1 MTMHGVCPQGCNCR
15 DAYIKKQSVWRAY
28 WVFRNADTVK
38 QTNQKLPTSLI
49 LVYTQVASSAVTHPY
64 QPTEKEEALK
74 QLITGDEAIARGAWE
89 AGVRFAAGY
98 PGTPSTEILENTSTY
113 PEIHSEWAPNEKTA
127 LESVIGASIAGARSL
142 AAMKHVGLNV
152 AADPFFTFAYI
163 GVNGGSV
170 VITADEPGQF
180 SSQNEQDNRNYAKA
194 AMVPMF
200 EPADS
205 QECKDMLI
213 EAYEISEK
221 HDIPVLL
228 RMTTRV
234 CHSKSMVSLG
244 ERRDVPIK
252 PYVKDIKKYVAV
264 PANARPMK
272 VKIQQNFELLKEY
285 SNNCQWNRIEYGD
298 TKIGIICSGD
308 CYLYAREVF
317 GEGASYLKLGFTNP
331 LPDQMIHD
339 FAEKVDQIYIL
350 EENDPYLEQHVR
362 ALGINCDGKNI
373 FPLNGEM
380 TPEVIRRVVFGHQ
393 YPTDEELQKVVV
405 PRPPTLCAGCPHRGF
420 FYELGKRKKVM
431 VSGDIGCYTL
441 ASGAPYNAMET
452 TVCMGASISLGH
464 GAQQIFDTIEGD
476 KPRVV
481 SVIGDS
487 TFFHTGINSLLD
499 AAYNRSNLITVVLDN
514 RITAMTGQQENPGS
528 GYTIAREVTEAV
540 NIETLARAMGI
551 QNVRTI
557 NPNKLAEVNEA
568 LDWALGMDEQT
579 VIITR
584 WPCALKRLAPWD
596 LDEFQG
602 AFTETYFVDESV
614 CIGCR
619 KCTRTGCPAV
629 VFQFDKKKSSID
641 PDKCVGC
648 SVCAQVCPVQ
658 AIQKVEA

>member
-1 MTMHGVCPQGCNCR
+1 LCGEICHAFHVYLVYT
-15 DAYIKKQSVWRAY
+15 KKESPRPAV
-28 WVFRNADTVK
+28 
-38 QTNQKLPTSLI
+38 
-49 LVYTQVASSAVTHPY
+49 LVYTQGASFAVTHPDN
-64 QPTEKEEALK
+64 PTEKEEALK

-98 PGTPSTEILENTSTY
+98 PGTPSTEILENVATY

-127 LESVIGASIAGARSL
+127 LESAIGASIAGARSL

-163 GVNGGSV
+163 GVNGGAV

-252 PYVKDIKKYVAV
+252 PYVKNIKKYVAV

-285 SNNCQWNRIEYGD
+285 SNNCQWNRTEYGD
-298 TKIGIICSGD
+298 TSIGIICSGD

-331 LPDQMIHD
+331 LPDQLIRE
-339 FAEKVDQIYIL
+339 FAEKVDHIYIL

-362 ALGINCDGKNI
+362 ALGIVCDGKNL

-380 TPEVIRRVVFGHQ
+380 TPEVIRRVVFGEQ
-393 YPTDEELQKVVV
+393 YPHDEELQKVVV

-464 GAQQIFDTIEGD
+464 GAQQIFDTVEGD

-540 NIETLARAMGI
+540 NIETLARALGI
-551 QNVRTI
+551 KNVRTI
-557 NPNKLAEVNEA
+557 NPNQLAEVNEA

-596 LDEFQG
+596 QDEFQG
-602 AFTETYFVDESV
+602 AFTETFYVDESV